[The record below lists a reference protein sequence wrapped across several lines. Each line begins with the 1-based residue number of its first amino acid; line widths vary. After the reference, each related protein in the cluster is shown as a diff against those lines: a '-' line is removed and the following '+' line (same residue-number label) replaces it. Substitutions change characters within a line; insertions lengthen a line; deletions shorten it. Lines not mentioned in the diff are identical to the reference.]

1 MRATLPN
8 LLHPRQKT
16 PRPTQCRVC
25 KTYRARYPTIIM
37 NKITPPANTNQDLNN
52 LSMTALR
59 HGGLKPRSDAIHD
72 LLAAPTLWRAS
83 HHQSSLDHQ
92 TVLPSGYRQ
101 LDKVLPNNGWPT
113 EGVTELL
120 IRQFGIG
127 ELQILLPALAN
138 LSQRRPH
145 WIVWISPPHLPY
157 APALYAAG
165 LRLDRILIIQ
175 PKTAKEALWSAEQC
189 LKSQACGAVLMW
201 PEKNIRPQA
210 VRRLQVASKTNQTWQ
225 VLFRDLN
232 AQQMPSPAPLRIALT
247 PGKHSQSKQPHQHQI
262 CVEVVKR
269 AGGWASPAFDLTLP
283 LASSSTAFKPITSI
297 IAAHPTV
304 PAASSPALTSVIAP
318 HIDQPLEPFPN
329 AVIPQDTVHA
339 HNPLA

>member
-1 MRATLPN
+1 MRAILPN
-8 LLHPRQKT
+8 PLRLRQRAPRL
-16 PRPTQCRVC
+16 TQCRAC
-25 KTYRARYPTIIM
+25 KPYRARYPTIAM
-37 NKITPPANTNQDLNN
+37 NKITLPSNTNQDLNN
-52 LSMTALR
+52 VSSVAL
-59 HGGLKPRSDAIHD
+59 HHDGLKPGSEAINN

-83 HHQSSLDHQ
+83 HHQSSLNHQ

-101 LDKVLPNNGWPT
+101 LDKALPNNGWPT
-113 EGVTELL
+113 QGVTELL
-120 IRQFGIG
+120 IKQSGIG

-189 LKSQACGAVLMW
+189 LKSQACSAVLMW
-201 PEKNIRPQA
+201 PEKNIRPHA
-210 VRRLQVASKTNQTWQ
+210 IRRLQVASKTNQTWQ
-225 VLFRDLN
+225 LLFRDLN

-247 PGKHSQSKQPHQHQI
+247 ASEHLHSKRAHQHQVR
-262 CVEVVKR
+262 VEVVKR

-283 LASSSTAFKPITSI
+283 LASNSTAFKSITAI
-297 IAAHPTV
+297 PAVRPT
-304 PAASSPALTSVIAP
+304 ASNTSRGALTAVISP
-318 HIDQPLEPFPN
+318 HIDKPLEPFPN
-329 AVIPQDTVHA
+329 ATIPQDTLHA
-339 HNPLA
+339 YNPLA

>member
-8 LLHPRQKT
+8 LLHPRQRT

-59 HGGLKPRSDAIHD
+59 HGGLKPRSDAIHE

-101 LDKVLPNNGWPT
+101 LDKALPNNGWPT
-113 EGVTELL
+113 EGLTELL

-138 LSQRRPH
+138 LSQRSPH
-145 WIVWISPPHLPY
+145 WIVWISPPHVPY

-165 LRLDRILIIQ
+165 VQLERILIIQ
-175 PKTAKEALWSAEQC
+175 PKTAKEALWAAEQC
-189 LKSQACGAVLMW
+189 LKSQACSAVLMW

-210 VRRLQVASKTNQTWQ
+210 IRRLQVASKTNQTWQ

-232 AQQMPSPAPLRIALT
+232 AQKMPSPAPLRITLT
-247 PGKHSQSKQPHQHQI
+247 PGELTHSKQSHQHQVR
-262 CVEVVKR
+262 VEVVKR
-269 AGGWASPAFDLTLP
+269 AGSWASPAFDLSLP
-283 LASSSTAFKPITSI
+283 LASNSAAFKPITAV
-297 IAAHPTV
+297 IAAHSTAPT
-304 PAASSPALTSVIAP
+304 ASSRALRSVITP
-318 HIDQPLEPFPN
+318 HVDKPLEPFSN
-329 AVIPQDTVHA
+329 ASISQDPVHA
-339 HNPLA
+339 HNPFV